1 MRRPGGKG
9 GHYDIKIISIGISIV
24 FGLMGCKPPARDE
37 PSDEPSRGWLI
48 TVYYTAVENHHAGP
62 STEVYGCPDTDC
74 ASGNKSLG
82 SYPVGFVDAVRDE
95 GTGRI
100 TTGSH
105 AGRYLNWS
113 YNIGYWLED
122 APLDSRGEPLEPFV
136 SAAAD
141 GDVLAMGSRFTVVEC
156 GKTDSGEA
164 PPSEVCAKIS
174 TASWQ
179 IRDEFTPGL
188 GGLRHIDLYIG
199 EESGPEFRSDVWY
212 TTLRDASIVVG

>member
-9 GHYDIKIISIGISIV
+9 GRDDITTIAIVISIV
-24 FGLMGCKPPARDE
+24 FGLIGCKPTRPE
-37 PSDEPSRGWLI
+37 PSKGWLI
-48 TVYYTAVENHHAGP
+48 TVYYTAVESYHAGP
-62 STEVYGCPDTDC
+62 SAEVFGCPDSGC
-74 ASGNKSLG
+74 AWGKQSLG
-82 SYPVGFVDAVRDE
+82 RYPAGFADAVRDE

-100 TTGSH
+100 TAGSQ

-113 YNIGYWLED
+113 YDIGYWLAN

-141 GDVLAMGSRFTVVEC
+141 RDVLTLGSRFSVVAC
-156 GKTDSGEA
+156 GTTESGET
-164 PPSEVCAKIS
+164 PPRAVCAKIG
-174 TASWQ
+174 AAGWQ

-188 GGLRHIDLYIG
+188 GGPRHIDLYIG

-212 TTLRDASIVVG
+212 ISLRDASIVIG